1 MTLEF
6 KLPDVGEGVA
16 EGELVKWL
24 VREGETV
31 SEDQPLV
38 EVMTDKATVEIPSPR
53 SGTILKIMAQEGD
66 MVPVGAVMV
75 VIGEEGEALES
86 KAQKKQGPTVL
97 ESPESAEARTPSTQ
111 TRKATKVLATPATR
125 KLARELGVNLSQI
138 QGTGAKGKVTKA
150 DVERHAEAEEKPSTT
165 ASTSEL
171 EERVPLRGIRRLVA
185 ERMVASKSTIPHFTY
200 VDEVDMTEI
209 VLIRKKAKP
218 RAEEQGVKL
227 TYLPFILKAL
237 VAALRDF
244 PLMNAT
250 LDEEQEEITIK
261 RYYHIGIATDTDD
274 GLVVPV
280 IRDVDQKSLFA
291 LAKELGEMSDKA
303 RRGKLAL
310 PDLQGGTF
318 TLTSTGNIGGL
329 FATPI
334 INLPEV
340 AILGVH
346 QIQRRPVV
354 RNETD
359 IVIRDIM
366 LLSLSLDHRVIDGAV
381 GAKFMNRLIRCLEDP
396 HHLFI
401 ENLLFL

>member
-6 KLPDVGEGVA
+6 KLPDVGEGIA
-16 EGELVKWL
+16 EGELVQWL
-24 VREGETV
+24 VQEGETV

-86 KAQKKQGPTVL
+86 KAQKKQGPTAL
-97 ESPESAEARTPSTQ
+97 ESPERGEARTPSTQ

-125 KLARELGVNLSQI
+125 KLASELGVILSQVE
-138 QGTGAKGKVTKA
+138 GTGAKGKITKA
-150 DVERHAEAEEKPSTT
+150 DVKRHAEAQEKPSTT
-165 ASTSEL
+165 VSTPEL
-171 EERVPLRGIRRLVA
+171 EERVPFRGIRRLVA
-185 ERMVASKSTIPHFTY
+185 ERMVASTSTIPHFTY

-250 LDEEQEEITIK
+250 LDEEQEEIIVK
-261 RYYHIGIATDTDD
+261 HYYHIGIATDTDD

-291 LAKELGEMSDKA
+291 LAKELGELSDKA
-303 RRGKLAL
+303 RKGKLAL

-318 TLTSTGNIGGL
+318 TITSTGNIGGL

-334 INLPEV
+334 INLP
-340 AILGVH
+340 
-346 QIQRRPVV
+346 
-354 RNETD
+354 D
-359 IVIRDIM
+359 
-366 LLSLSLDHRVIDGAV
+366 S
-381 GAKFMNRLIRCLEDP
+381 CLCS
-396 HHLFI
+396 
-401 ENLLFL
+401 